1 VRYEGLD
8 IGEGITDHP
17 IEVTGEGITGLLI
30 ITTLT
35 DLGMEEAIIDL
46 HFAHIGVVGIIDGI
60 K

>member
-17 IEVTGEGITGLLI
+17 IEVTGEGF
-30 ITTLT
+30 
-35 DLGMEEAIIDL
+35 IDL